1 MKQKQT
7 LGIVIIVAMLVV
19 TAGIV
24 IAIMMSSQKETYYGY
39 MMDDTTAEKIVNAS
53 NNEVEEHVTLETDD
67 QFKPQKGDF
76 VKLIA
81 KKGGDHEFVK
91 QEVVAHDDIPHGLMM
106 KIHDMHMESHSHHH

>member
-53 NNEVEEHVTLETDD
+53 TNEVEEHVAITPDD

-76 VKLIA
+76 VKLTA
-81 KKGGDHEFVK
+81 EKDSDHHFVK
-91 QEVVAHDDIPHGLMM
+91 QEIVDHDDIPHGLMT
-106 KIHDMHMESHSHHH
+106 KIHDMHMESHHH